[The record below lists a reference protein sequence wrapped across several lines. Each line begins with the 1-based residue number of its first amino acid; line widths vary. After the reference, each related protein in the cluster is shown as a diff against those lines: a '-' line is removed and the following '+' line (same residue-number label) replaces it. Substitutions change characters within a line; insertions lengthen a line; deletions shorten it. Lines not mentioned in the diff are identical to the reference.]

1 MSLLKLKSIFQE
13 EAELRTEDFIDRR
26 PLHSND
32 SRFEFN
38 VPVVGLDFAN
48 KTSLNPILDTLLI
61 PQSSL
66 INFEQAT
73 YDSRVPKNDGIK
85 ISNINPYKG
94 TALDNSGANNLFT
107 NTSNLG
113 RDLSLSGGFEALY
126 TSDHKPLPISST
138 PDPNNPFQPFNYGSN
153 VDRGKLDIRA
163 NNSNFSIFSPSRTP
177 LFGVGEFLGL
187 TNDFAGEPYIV
198 SSIGDG
204 GRNLNNFVTMPFT
217 HRIRMAKY
225 LSSPDGIA
233 FSLKENFLA
242 NNTKVQFPVLIQ
254 RDASSEC
261 YSAEMDLGGV
271 GIKFGVGQSS
281 LRFNASYSPASTI
294 RNVLGQSVSTRNLP
308 EVLLGTSG
316 LFGGKG
322 QTYPNIDL
330 DVEGSFGGFQDPP
343 LDNPN
348 YLLSGNVTHDI
359 NKTFGDLSLP
369 SVALDFNITSLF
381 GAAIPNSVSDVK
393 LIRKQSGIDDD
404 DNATGDK
411 MTLARMVKNVSALSS
426 DNSTDTTQM
435 FGPDGNEPTTD
446 DGSKVLDP
454 IKVAIDS
461 RKNGMPLYFKDLRD
475 NTYIFFRAF
484 IEGLTENISPNW
496 TPTNYVGRS
505 EPVYT
510 YERGERDISFNLKL
524 AAQTKAELSFIYEKM
539 NRLTSLAY
547 PQYDTDEY
555 LGGNKVRMKPPLTK
569 FRLGELYGTTNDEM
583 LGFIKSISYTV
594 DQTSPYETEVGARV
608 PHHIN
613 VALTYQVIHSEV
625 PSLDTKFYGFDGFA
639 VGVGRN
645 F

>member
-107 NTSNLG
+107 NTANLG

-225 LSSPDGIA
+225 LSSPDGIG
-233 FSLKENFLA
+233 FSLIQNFLA
-242 NNTKVQFPVLIQ
+242 NNTKVQFPILTQ
-254 RDASSEC
+254 RDSTSVE
-261 YSAEMDLGGV
+261 AELGGV
-271 GIKFGVGQSS
+271 GINFGVGQSS
-281 LRFNASYSPASTI
+281 LRFNASYSPLSTI
-294 RNVLGQSVSTRNLP
+294 RNTLGQSVSTRNLP
-308 EVLLGTSG
+308 EIVLGTSG

-322 QTYPNIDL
+322 QTYPNIDTNL
-330 DVEGSFGGFQDPP
+330 DPSI
-343 LDNPN
+343 DNVN
-348 YLLSGNVTHDI
+348 NLLGGNVTHDI

-369 SVALDFNITSLF
+369 SEALDFNLTSLF
-381 GAAIPNSVSDVK
+381 GAAIPNSVTDAK
-393 LIRKQSGIDDD
+393 IIRKQSGIDDD

-524 AAQTKAELSFIYEKM
+524 AAQTKSELSFIYEKM

-583 LGFIKSISYTV
+583 TGFIKSISYTV

>member
-48 KTSLNPILDTLLI
+48 KTSLNPILDNLLI

-138 PDPNNPFQPFNYGSN
+138 PDPNNPFQPFDYGSN
-153 VDRGKLDIRA
+153 VNRGKLDIRA
-163 NNSNFSIFSPSRTP
+163 NNSNFSLTSPSRTP

-225 LSSPDGIA
+225 LSSPDGIG
-233 FSLKENFLA
+233 FSLIQNFLA
-242 NNTKVQFPVLIQ
+242 NNTKVQFPVLIE
-254 RDASSEC
+254 RPPIDTGESLEASSVE
-261 YSAEMDLGGV
+261 AALGGV
-271 GIKFGVGQSS
+271 GVNFGVGQSS
-281 LRFNASYSPASTI
+281 LRFNASYSPLSTI
-294 RNVLGQSVSTRNLP
+294 RNTLGQSVSERNLP
-308 EVLLGTSG
+308 QILLGTSG

-322 QTYPNIDL
+322 QTYPNIDTNL
-330 DVEGSFGGFQDPP
+330 DPSI
-343 LDNPN
+343 DNVN
-348 YLLSGNVTHDI
+348 NLLGGNVTHDI

-369 SVALDFNITSLF
+369 SEALDFNITSLF
-381 GAAIPNSVSDVK
+381 GAAIPNSVTDAK
-393 LIRKQSGIDDD
+393 IIRKQSGIDDD

-411 MTLARMVKNVSALSS
+411 MTLARMVKNVSKLSS
-426 DNSTDTTQM
+426 DSSTDTTQM
-435 FGPDGNEPTTD
+435 FGPDDNKPRTD
-446 DGSKVLDP
+446 SGAEVSDP

-524 AAQTKAELSFIYEKM
+524 AAQTRAELTKIYEKM

-625 PSLDTKFYGFDGFA
+625 PSLDTKFYGFNGFA
-639 VGVGRN
+639 VGVGRI

>member
-32 SRFEFN
+32 SRFGFN
-38 VPVVGLDFAN
+38 VPVSGFDFEN
-48 KTSLNPILDTLLI
+48 KTSLNPILDTFLI

-66 INFEQAT
+66 INFEQKT

-94 TALDNSGANNLFT
+94 TALDNSGANNLFI
-107 NTSNLG
+107 NTANLG
-113 RDLSLSGGFEALY
+113 RDLSLSKGYEALY

-138 PDPNNPFQPFNYGSN
+138 PDPNNPFQPFDYGSN
-153 VDRGKLDIRA
+153 VNRGKLDIRA

-177 LFGVGEFLGL
+177 LAGVGAFLGL

-198 SSIGDG
+198 SSIGN
-204 GRNLNNFVTMPFT
+204 RNSNSFPTAFLT
-217 HRIRMAKY
+217 HTTRLSKY
-225 LSSPDGIA
+225 LSSPDGVA

-242 NNTKVQFPVLIQ
+242 NSTKVQFPVLIQ
-254 RDASSEC
+254 RDSE
-261 YSAEMDLGGV
+261 SAEAGLGGI
-271 GIKFGVGQSS
+271 GINFGVGQSS
-281 LRFNASYSPASTI
+281 LRFNASYSPLSTV
-294 RNVLGQSVSTRNLP
+294 RGAGQFRNLP
-308 EVLLGTSG
+308 QVVLGTSG
-316 LFGGKG
+316 VFGGEG
-322 QTYPNIDL
+322 QKYPNIDFRL
-330 DVEGSFGGFQDPP
+330 EGSAGGLIDPP
-343 LDNPN
+343 INNPN
-348 YLLSGNVTHDI
+348 NLLSGNVTHDI
-359 NKTFGDLSLP
+359 NKTFGDVSLP
-369 SVALDFNITSLF
+369 FAALDFNITTLF

-393 LIRKQSGIDDD
+393 LIRKQSGVDDD

-411 MTLARMVKNVSALSS
+411 MTLARMVKNVSALIS
-426 DNSTDTTQM
+426 DNATDTTQM
-435 FGPDGNEPTTD
+435 LGPDGNKPRTD
-446 DGSKVLDP
+446 DGAEVSNP

-524 AAQTKAELSFIYEKM
+524 AAQTKSELSFIYEKM

-555 LGGNKVRMKPPLTK
+555 LGGNKVRMKPPLTL
-569 FRLGELYGTTNDEM
+569 FRLGDLYGTTNREM
-583 LGFIKSISYTV
+583 TGFIKSISYTI
-594 DQTSPYETEVGARV
+594 DNSSPYETEVGARV

>member
-32 SRFEFN
+32 SRFGFN
-38 VPVVGLDFAN
+38 VPVTGFDFEN
-48 KTSLNPILDTLLI
+48 KTSLNPILDNLLI

-66 INFEQAT
+66 INFEQKT

-138 PDPNNPFQPFNYGSN
+138 PDPNNPFQPFDYGSN
-153 VDRGKLDIRA
+153 VNRGKLDIRA

-177 LFGVGEFLGL
+177 LAGVGAFLGL

-198 SSIGDG
+198 SSIGN
-204 GRNLNNFVTMPFT
+204 RNSNSFPTAFLT
-217 HRIRMAKY
+217 HTTRLSKY
-225 LSSPDGIA
+225 LSSPDGVA

-242 NNTKVQFPVLIQ
+242 NSTKVQFPVLIQ
-254 RDASSEC
+254 RDESTQG
-261 YSAEMDLGGV
+261 YSAEMGLGGV
-271 GIKFGVGQSS
+271 GVNFGVGQSS
-281 LRFNASYSPASTI
+281 LRFNASYSPLSTVRGVGQF
-294 RNVLGQSVSTRNLP
+294 RNMPQ
-308 EVLLGTSG
+308 VLLGTEG
-316 LFGGKG
+316 LFGGEG
-322 QTYPNIDL
+322 QKYPTV
-330 DVEGSFGGFQDPP
+330 DVDVAGSYGGFVDPP
-343 LDNPN
+343 IDNPN
-348 YLLSGNVTHDI
+348 YLLDGNVTHKIDE
-359 NKTFGDLSLP
+359 TFGDLSLP
-369 SVALDFNITSLF
+369 FAALDFNITSLF

-393 LIRKQSGIDDD
+393 LIRKRSGKDDD

-411 MTLARMVKNVSALSS
+411 MTLARMVKNVSAIVS
-426 DNSTDTTQM
+426 DSVTDTTSM
-435 FGPDGNEPTTD
+435 YGPDGNKPRTD
-446 DGSKVLDP
+446 DGALVDKP

-524 AAQTKAELSFIYEKM
+524 AAQTKSELSFIYEKM

-555 LGGNKVRMKPPLTK
+555 LGGNKVRMKPPLTL
-569 FRLGELYGTTNDEM
+569 FRLGDLYGTTNDEM
-583 LGFIKSISYTV
+583 TGFIKSISYTI
-594 DQTSPYETEVGARV
+594 DNSSPYETEVGARV

>member
-107 NTSNLG
+107 NTANLG

-138 PDPNNPFQPFNYGSN
+138 PDLNNPFQPFNYGSN

-163 NNSNFSIFSPSRTP
+163 NNSNFSLTSPSRTP

-198 SSIGDG
+198 SPIGDG

-225 LSSPDGIA
+225 LSSPDGIG
-233 FSLKENFLA
+233 FSLIQNFLA
-242 NNTKVQFPVLIQ
+242 NNTKVQFPILID
-254 RDASSEC
+254 RTLSEESPQ
-261 YSAEMDLGGV
+261 SAESQLGGADV
-271 GIKFGVGQSS
+271 HFGVGQSS
-281 LRFNASYSPASTI
+281 LRFNASYSPLSTI
-294 RNVLGQSVSTRNLP
+294 RNTLGQSVSTRNLP

-322 QTYPNIDL
+322 QTYPNIDTNL
-330 DVEGSFGGFQDPP
+330 DPSI
-343 LDNPN
+343 DNVN
-348 YLLSGNVTHDI
+348 NLLGGNVTHDI

-369 SVALDFNITSLF
+369 SEALDFNLTSLF
-381 GAAIPNSVSDVK
+381 GAAIPNSVTDAK
-393 LIRKQSGIDDD
+393 IIRKQSGIDDD

-411 MTLARMVKNVSALSS
+411 MTLARMVKNVSLLSS

-435 FGPDGNEPTTD
+435 FGPDGNKPRTD
-446 DGSKVLDP
+446 SGAEVSDP

-484 IEGLTENISPNW
+484 IEGLTENISPSW

-524 AAQTKAELSFIYEKM
+524 AAQTKSELSFIYEKM